1 MFRLVCIVVGYFIGC
16 IQMAFIVGKICKTDL
31 SKKGSGNLGTT
42 NALRVLGFKA
52 GALTFIGDIL
62 KAVVAF
68 LLLQYIFAG
77 EPLLAGIYAGAGVIL
92 GHNFPFYLH
101 FKGGKGIAAT
111 IGMALC
117 IGCTGYAPVM
127 FVSYILGLTAGAL
140 TQYISVGSMV
150 FAVAL
155 PTSAL
160 FFHLPKEAVFIL
172 AVLAVLAL
180 WQHRSNIGRL
190 IAGNENKFTWKK
202 KV

>member
-1 MFRLVCIVVGYFIGC
+1 MFRLVCIAVGYFIGC
-16 IQMAFIVGKICKTDL
+16 IQTAFIVGKICKTDL

-68 LLLQYIFAG
+68 AIMQYIFSDQ
-77 EPLLAGIYAGAGVIL
+77 PLLAGIYAGAGVIL

-117 IGCTGYAPVM
+117 IGCIGYAPVM
-127 FVSYILGLTAGAL
+127 LISYVLGLAAVGI
-140 TQYISVGSMV
+140 TQYISVGSMI

-155 PTSAL
+155 PISAL
-160 FFHLPKEAVFIL
+160 CFHLPVEAVLLL
-172 AVLAVLAL
+172 AALAALAL